1 MIPQQPLEE
10 SRREELDRGEILAFC
25 RQLQRT
31 VKTVGLYG
39 VGHPATVAIHDEL
52 LDLYRQIT
60 EERDEILLA
69 FGPSQLIIDKETFD
83 DLSPP
88 LRSLCE
94 HMQRLGIARLILRT
108 GAAAEEIVGLAVRL
122 ATLPAAS
129 PDGGAPPLFQDDTFP
144 HFRLAGLDSDVTL
157 ADDDAPFTGDG
168 DLTDRERQL
177 WYALATGRG
186 GGSDEPLTREALAF
200 FQELLHREGS
210 VAQLMQES
218 RSGDDK
224 SHGGAAV
231 VSGKLLARLFKRL
244 EDNAAMLPLEER
256 SAFFRDLGTRALEL
270 DPSDMV
276 ELLSDSATR
285 GDLLAESLETTSED
299 QLLDIMAALLRV
311 EGADSERLAHCIGAF
326 MKPEGAAD
334 RLFPA
339 VQKRLHESTE
349 LSDGEAL
356 TVWRRLEELALESLG
371 QRYMSTAYEDQ
382 LDDFASARFPTLGQY
397 ETAQTALPED
407 LATLDA
413 DFLSQGHTQLL
424 LDLLADEGAFGDFEL
439 VVEALFT
446 RLTDAIDRSD
456 YELATLIAGDLRTQC
471 SRDSNRPREFKQV
484 IWTHLGSLDL
494 TAITDRAFA
503 EIESIK
509 TQCFDEFNTFLKIFQ
524 GAISPHLL
532 DRLQGEQDRAVRRSI
547 LRILGSFADDLIP
560 ELLSRLDSTHW
571 YYVRNIV
578 HLLGQSGSEEAVRP
592 LTMQLQHKDSR
603 VRREAL
609 VALRNL
615 GSQRCIPFVARLLAD
630 DAPPASQENDQ
641 VRVEAA
647 RCLAN
652 FPVEAATAALRKGV
666 LSKRP
671 AVADACRRYLNERQ

>member
-10 SRREELDRGEILAFC
+10 SRRDALGQEEILAFC

-31 VKTVGLYG
+31 VKTLGLYG
-39 VGHPATVAIHDEL
+39 VEHPATVAIHDEL
-52 LDLYRQIT
+52 LGLYQQIT

-69 FGPSQLIIDKETFD
+69 FGPSQLIIDDEIVD

-94 HMQRLGIARLILRT
+94 HMQRLGIARLILRA
-108 GAAAEEIVGLAVRL
+108 GACEEEIVGLAVRL
-122 ATLPAAS
+122 ATLPTAAA
-129 PDGGAPPLFQDDTFP
+129 DGSAAPLFQDDPFP
-144 HFRLAGLDSDVTL
+144 HFRLAGLDSAVTV
-157 ADDDAPFTGDG
+157 ANDDASFTA
-168 DLTDRERQL
+168 DLDLSDRERQL

-210 VAQLMQES
+210 VAQLVHES
-218 RSGDDK
+218 RSGDAK
-224 SHGGAAV
+224 SRGTAAV
-231 VSGKLLARLFKRL
+231 VSGRLLAKLFKRL
-244 EDNAAMLPLEER
+244 GNNATILPAEER
-256 SAFFRDLGTRALEL
+256 GAFLRDLGTRALEL
-270 DPSDMV
+270 DPTDMV
-276 ELLSDSATR
+276 ELLSDSETR
-285 GDLLAESLETTSED
+285 VDLLAQSLQTTSEE
-299 QLLDIMAALLRV
+299 QILDIMAALLRV

-326 MKPEGAAD
+326 MKPEGAAT
-334 RLFPA
+334 RLLPG
-339 VQKRLHESTE
+339 VQQRLHESTE

-356 TVWRRLEELALESLG
+356 TVWRRIEELALDSLG

-382 LDDFASARFPTLGQY
+382 LDDFASARFPTLGHY
-397 ETAQTALPED
+397 KTVHSVLPED
-407 LATLDA
+407 LASLDTTS
-413 DFLSQGHTQLL
+413 LSHGHTQLL
-424 LDLLADEGAFGDFEL
+424 LDLLADEGSYGDFEL

-446 RLTDAIDRSD
+446 RLTDAIDQSD
-456 YELATLIAGDLRTQC
+456 YELATLIAGDLRKQC
-471 SRDSNRPREFKQV
+471 SHLSERPRDFKQV
-484 IWTHLGSLDL
+484 IWTHLGRLDL
-494 TAITDRAFA
+494 AAITDRAFT

-509 TQCFDEFNTFLKIFQ
+509 TRCFDGFNTFLKIFQ
-524 GAISPHLL
+524 GAIAPHLL
-532 DRLQGEQDRAVRRSI
+532 DRLDDEEDRAVRRSI

-560 ELLSRLDSTHW
+560 ELLTRLDSSHW

-592 LTMQLQHKDSR
+592 LTMQLQHKDAR

-609 VALRNL
+609 VALRSL

-630 DAPPASQENDQ
+630 DAPPASQDNDQ

-647 RCLAN
+647 RCLAR

-671 AVADACRRYLNERQ
+671 TVANACRRFLNERH